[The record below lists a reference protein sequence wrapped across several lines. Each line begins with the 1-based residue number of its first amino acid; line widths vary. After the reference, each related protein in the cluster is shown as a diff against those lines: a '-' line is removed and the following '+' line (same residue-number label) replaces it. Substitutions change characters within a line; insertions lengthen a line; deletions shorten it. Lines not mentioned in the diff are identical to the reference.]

1 MSDSGSARSALLK
14 ALPSFIAILPSRGV
28 NLRLPAWAAA
38 AAPAGLGRLSDKPVP
53 DLSIHVDLI
62 LNFKRDA
69 AMSAN
74 GRRYGSSE

>member
-1 MSDSGSARSALLK
+1 MFDSGSARSALLK
-14 ALPSFIAILPSRGV
+14 ALPSFIAILPCKDV

-38 AAPAGLGRLSDKPVP
+38 AAPAGLGRLLDKPVP

-69 AMSAN
+69 VISAN
-74 GRRYGSSE
+74 SRRYGSSE